1 MDSLY
6 ALLDPLVIPLQWL
19 LELIH
24 SFGVS
29 WAWSIVVLTVIVR
42 TAMIPLTVKQQQSF
56 RAMQA
61 LQPEIKKLQQKYKND
76 RQKLNEEMMA
86 FYKEN
91 KVNPFGSCL
100 PLLVQLPIFFALYVL
115 LSDIADEVASTD
127 DLSMFWGWIPDIT
140 EGLDTLAGSVLWPLM
155 IVYVLSQMGSTLLM
169 PTSVDPKQ
177 KYIFLFLPIVFAYFI
192 VSPPFGA
199 TVFPVGLLIYWIT
212 TNLWTCGQAAVI
224 RIWFPPPVPPSVLE
238 RQEKERAKKEQARAQ
253 GQSVG
258 LAARLGLGGGSGAKQ
273 KQKAKAKPKPK
284 DKVPKADPAEAVEA
298 PGAAAETTSGEGSAA
313 SAEPAPRSKAARRKR
328 PAKPP
333 KQGPKD
339 PA

>member
-1 MDSLY
+1 MDTLY
-6 ALLDPLVIPLQWL
+6 ALLDPLVLP
-19 LELIH
+19 
-24 SFGVS
+24 
-29 WAWSIVVLTVIVR
+29 VIVR
-42 TAMIPLTVKQQQSF
+42 MAMIPLTVKQQQSF

-115 LSDIADEVASTD
+115 LVDIKEEVASTD
-127 DLSMFWGWIPDIT
+127 DLSMLWGWIPDIT

-155 IVYVLSQMGSTLLM
+155 IIYILSQMGSTLLM

-224 RIWFPPPVPPSVLE
+224 RVWFPPPVPPSVLE
-238 RQEKERAKKEQARAQ
+238 RQEKERQKKEQAKAQ
-253 GQSVG
+253 GQATG
-258 LAARLGLGGGSGAKQ
+258 LAARLGLGGA
-273 KQKAKAKPKPK
+273 AAKPKGKPRPK
-284 DKVPKADPAEAVEA
+284 PKETPKAAADTTEDAGDGEDAAPATEA
-298 PGAAAETTSGEGSAA
+298 PAPPEA
-313 SAEPAPRSKAARRKR
+313 APRNKAARRKR

-333 KQGPKD
+333 KQGPKGS
-339 PA
+339 A